1 MQRGSFVS
9 LLNYCFPLVRINGY
23 NVKCHWTIIFFLFI
37 YIHYFTVE
45 MSLRMGPGMALL
57 LAVLSTLML
66 YTIVLIHEMGHGA
79 AGRRLGHR
87 VDEIYLHPLGGMV
100 LVTPRSPRE
109 ELIITFWGPAVHP
122 LLLVLATPLYLLV
135 KNGLWQPS
143 EFTYFLVH
151 QFFWLN
157 VILLVFNLLPAFPM
171 DGGRLLRAWL
181 AQRMYAAK
189 ATVIACY
196 VGQVVSILFIV
207 YAVARWDGFFSWFL
221 ILIAAQNLMAC
232 EQHKYLAREVDPYQ
246 GDGWGPDGASYDLSN
261 YYSDESG
268 VRYGG
273 SARRKRKGI
282 FARWAERRRR
292 KAEQRARRARE
303 AQIQREKKIRVR
315 VDELLEKVSREG
327 LPALTAEERDF
338 LSRASDVF
346 KKN

>member
-1 MQRGSFVS
+1 MQRSSFIS
-9 LLNYCFPLVRINGY
+9 LLNYCFPLARINGY
-23 NVKCHWTIIFFLFI
+23 HVKCHWTIFIFLFLF
-37 YIHYFTVE
+37 IHYFTRE
-45 MSLRMGPGMALL
+45 MSLLMGPGMALL
-57 LAVLSTLML
+57 LAVMSTLLL
-66 YTIVLIHEMGHGA
+66 YSIVLIHEMGHGA

-87 VDEIYLHPLGGMV
+87 VDEIYLHPLGGFV

-122 LLLVLATPLYLLV
+122 LLLVVATPLYLL
-135 KNGLWQPS
+135 WQPES
-143 EFTYFLVH
+143 YFVEALVFH
-151 QFFWLN
+151 FFWLN
-157 VILLVFNLLPAFPM
+157 VIMLVFNLLPAFPM
-171 DGGRLLRAWL
+171 DGGRLLRAFL

-207 YAVARWDGFFSWFL
+207 VAVARWDGFFSWFL

-246 GDGWGPDGASYDLSN
+246 GDGWGPDGASYDLSD
-261 YYSDESG
+261 YYRDEVG
-268 VRYGG
+268 ARYGG
-273 SARRKRKGI
+273 SARRKRKGV

-292 KAEQRARRARE
+292 KAEQRAHRARE